1 MSQQDEWPPIDP
13 LEAQWQVHERPFTSD
28 VPLVGPLI
36 ARLRQMW
43 NDVATTWYV
52 RPLLQQQNDLNRLL
66 VARLQDHEARLIA
79 QDHEQTDRAHD
90 LAEMTAQLAQMNRRL
105 HAIEEHLARLEPEQ
119 SKERK
124 D

>member
-1 MSQQDEWPPIDP
+1 MSQPNELQLTDP
-13 LEAQWQVHERPFTSD
+13 LEAAQEVTERPFTSAK
-28 VPLVGPLI
+28 PLIGPLI

-43 NDVATTWYV
+43 NNVATTWYV

-79 QDHEQTDRAHD
+79 QDHEQTSRTHD
-90 LAEMTAQLAQMNRRL
+90 LAELTAQLAQMNRRL
-105 HAIEEHLARLEPEQ
+105 QAIEERLARPETGRGE
-119 SKERK
+119 ERR

>member
-79 QDHEQTDRAHD
+79 QDHEQTDHAHD
-90 LAEMTAQLAQMNRRL
+90 LAELTAQVVQVNHLLASIDRRL
-105 HAIEEHLARLEPEQ
+105 ANLEARLT
-119 SKERK
+119 
-124 D
+124 DG